1 MSEQEN
7 NKEGFPLGKQNY
19 ILLAIGFAI
28 IILGFLLMSGGKN
41 PDPTSFI
48 PEEIFSVR
56 RIIIAPILVIGGFAF
71 EIFAIMK
78 KTD

>member
-1 MSEQEN
+1 MSEQEKN
-7 NKEGFPLGKQNY
+7 TEGFPLGKQNY
-19 ILLAIGFAI
+19 ILLAIGFLI

-41 PDPTSFI
+41 PDPNSFI

-56 RIIIAPILVIGGFAF
+56 RIVIAPILVIGGFIF